1 MQIDLG
7 YVRKTQDSIFPLQ
20 LPVVTAS
27 DSSLV
32 KSQLRLP
39 FPLLPFPAVALSPS
53 SLPSLVTL
61 PLNHRLFPPLSLS
74 FVSLI
79 PFPFYWFSDHL
90 SIPPFLPPPPP
101 PSPARVIL
109 TLMRSERERGKR
121 GQRKWR
127 ERAWMTGK
135 KESMDDGKESEK

>member
-79 PFPFYWFSDHL
+79 PFPFL
-90 SIPPFLPPPPP
+90 L
-101 PSPARVIL
+101 VL
-109 TLMRSERERGKR
+109 
-121 GQRKWR
+121 
-127 ERAWMTGK
+127 
-135 KESMDDGKESEK
+135 